1 MEPNK
6 PEDSFNRGME
16 ELNEYA
22 DNVFRSD
29 LRALRHKELIDK
41 QVQATMN
48 AQIAQLQSAQVQM
61 L

>member
-1 MEPNK
+1 MEPSK

-22 DNVFRSD
+22 DSVFKSD

-48 AQIAQLQSAQVQM
+48 AQIAQLQSA
-61 L
+61 